1 MDELQTVLA
10 ALSTLR
16 APKARDEYD
25 LHAQTAQA
33 LAAARLSFRHE
44 APVAP
49 RRRVDFLCG
58 SVAIEVKRGRPA
70 RAALLT
76 QLAAYARSPLVS
88 SVVLVT
94 ETVPSPNSGF
104 VVKCAQEKSVQFA
117 LSAIIASRGSSVRLL

>member
-16 APKARDEYD
+16 APKTQDEYD

-33 LAAARLSFRHE
+33 LAAAGLSFRHE

-58 SVAIEVKRGRPA
+58 SVAIEIKRGRPA

-76 QLAAYARSPLVS
+76 QLAAYAQSSLVS
-88 SVVLVT
+88 AVVLVAERT
-94 ETVPSPNSGF
+94 P
-104 VVKCAQEKSVQFA
+104 A
-117 LSAIIASRGSSVRLL
+117 LPGSICGKPLSIIGLQRLWGVAL

>member
-25 LHAQTAQA
+25 LHTQTAQA

-70 RAALLT
+70 RAPLLT

-94 ETVPSPNSGF
+94 ERAPALPG
-104 VVKCAQEKSVQFA
+104 SVCGKP
-117 LSAIIASRGSSVRLL
+117 LAIIGLQRLWGVAL

>member
-16 APKARDEYD
+16 APKAQDEYD
-25 LHAQTAQA
+25 LHAQTALA
-33 LAAARLSFRHE
+33 LANAGLPFRHE

-58 SVAIEVKRGRPA
+58 SVAVEIKRGRPA

-76 QLAAYARSPLVS
+76 QLAAYAQSPLVS
-88 SVVLVT
+88 AVVLVT
-94 ETVPSPNSGF
+94 ERVP
-104 VVKCAQEKSVQFA
+104 A
-117 LSAIIASRGSSVRLL
+117 LPGTICGKPLAIVGLQRLWGVAL